1 MKLPPVLLFL
11 IVATTAARDFRPEAH
26 LENISASD
34 SSIQECYV
42 FRTTAGVRYT
52 VESSND
58 LTNWTVR
65 DKIYGLGNEYVVS
78 MRQFTAPPPPEA
90 GAPPPTVLVPSWNAS
105 LMMRPAS
112 DPAGGTV
119 VSWVSL
125 DDGSPVIVRIAG
137 AMDLAWASIPF
148 FADHYG
154 DYEFFIWHPLEEEP
168 PPAENPMLGTNDS
181 AMLAVLE
188 ASLPAMNAQVASSL
202 ASSRNAPAPVQTDPD
217 AAKFWRVHCD
227 WSVDTDQ
234 DGTPDWAEFEM
245 AANATAGIPVHV
257 LGDFQNKP
265 APTGNAFHADS
276 NRDGIPDGEQLDT
289 DDDGTADAFDIASS
303 DATATYEIGPLP
315 RYALFP
321 ITNSQPQLWMHPFQ
335 ISDKGTV
342 IYRNGTWS
350 GGLWTDLDLPADE
363 LDSPGY
369 GARAINDHNV
379 ILGIS
384 TLRTSDQN
392 REYEFDGYCSWASP
406 SATRS
411 FVTAGAGDNQV
422 YAAVLDGLSDEFFWH
437 HPYPGPILS
446 NGGHFNA
453 FTWGK
458 DLNHYQHVS
467 RTLHP
472 AYWKLSTPGAAA
484 TEQQG
489 DHRLFHNQ
497 QPSLRWGGGYPLYDP
512 EGRGYDTDEDY
523 SLPFTSLIYA
533 PNLLPELSFSPMNLI
548 PRPGG
553 LILALPDAQ
562 SSEQTQAFSQ
572 GTWKM
577 SPTFANA
584 LDIAADGTAIGRN
597 HDGLKAPVLLNGK
610 WTDIGRY
617 APGTPSEW
625 ADTSTTL
632 LDTTPGGWILGSR
645 YMSTAFYDVM
655 LPLRLDGV
663 NNSAIPANLEDP
675 AAGVDRTSMGALSGT
690 GHVPEIWIMAPVSGS
705 NTVRFRTPLNT
716 VSTLK
721 LQCEKVTF
729 TPDLL
734 NTADQQIQISG
745 DASATEDVQPVL
757 KLGNQVDS
765 LSVPLR
771 IKVMKKR
778 VVKVA
783 LHKVLGL
790 GDTGAQT
797 TPQHMPTDAQ
807 VEQYLDQVYG
817 RQVNTTFDVTLFV
830 ETGPNRPNP
839 EEEGIDFDLDNNHK
853 VMVHDYSLELAAA
866 TPNAKSVGINAT
878 ANIDVWVVGGDMK
891 LYVAGAFRD
900 VRVAGKKMGAEG
912 VSKAIIDGSL
922 IEVANLSNTEKPE
935 FLLHAIAHEIGHI
948 MVASGHP
955 DQEFP
960 EKAVVLKWD
969 GNGGKDPHVRKRL
982 MCSGDTAGVRN
993 PGKCLIKKEWDR
1005 IEDWLKNEEDRGRL

>member
-11 IVATTAARDFRPEAH
+11 IAATTTARDFRPEAH

-52 VESSND
+52 VESSSN

-65 DKIYGLGNEYVVS
+65 DRIYGLGNEYVVS
-78 MRQFTAPPPPEA
+78 MRQFTAPPPPEP
-90 GAPPPTVLVPSWNAS
+90 GTPPPTVLVPSWNAS

-125 DDGSPVIVRIAG
+125 DDGSPVIVKIAG
-137 AMDLAWASIPF
+137 TMDLAWASIPL

-154 DYEFFIWHPLEEEP
+154 DYGFFIWHPVEEESP
-168 PPAENPMLGTNDS
+168 PTENPMLGTNDS

-188 ASLPAMNAQVASSL
+188 ASLPAMNAQVAASL
-202 ASSRNAPAPVQTDPD
+202 ARSRNTPAPVQTDPE

-234 DGTPDWAEFEM
+234 DGTTDWAEFEM
-245 AANATAGIPVHV
+245 AANATAGIPVNV
-257 LGDFQNKP
+257 LGDFQNIP
-265 APTGNAFHADS
+265 APTGNAFSSDS
-276 NRDGIPDGEQLDT
+276 NSDGIPDGEQLDS
-289 DDDGTADAFDIASS
+289 DNDGTADVFDIASS

-315 RYALFP
+315 SYALFP
-321 ITNSQPQLWMHPFQ
+321 ITNAQPQLWMRPFQ

-350 GGLWTDLDLPADE
+350 SGAWTELNLPADE
-363 LDSPGY
+363 LDIPGY

-411 FVTAGAGDNQV
+411 FVTAGAGDNKV
-422 YAAVLDGLSDEFFWH
+422 YAEASHGLSDEFFSR

-446 NGGHFNA
+446 NDGHFNA

-458 DLNHYQHVS
+458 NLNHYQHNS

-472 AYWKLSTPGAAA
+472 AYWKLSSPGAAA
-484 TEQQG
+484 TEQQE

-497 QPSLRWGGGYPLYDP
+497 EPSLRWGGGYPLYDP
-512 EGRGYDTDEDY
+512 EGLGYGTDEDH
-523 SLPFTSLIYA
+523 SQPFTSLIYA

-553 LILALPDAQ
+553 LVLALPAAYAD
-562 SSEQTQAFSQ
+562 EQTQAFSQ
-572 GTWKM
+572 GAWKT
-577 SPTFANA
+577 SPTFAKA
-584 LDIAADGTAIGRN
+584 LDIAEDGTAIGRN
-597 HDGLKAPVLLNGK
+597 HDGLKAPILLNGK
-610 WTDIGRY
+610 WTDIKQY
-617 APGTPSEW
+617 APSVPAEW
-625 ADTSTTL
+625 ADINTSL
-632 LDTTPGGWILGSR
+632 LDTTPSGWILASR
-645 YMSTAFYDVM
+645 YMRTNFYGVM

-690 GHVPEIWIMAPVSGS
+690 GYVPEIWIMAPVSGS

-729 TPDLL
+729 TPDVL

-745 DASATEDVQPVL
+745 NATTTEDVQPVL
-757 KLGNQVDS
+757 KLGNQVES
-765 LSVPLR
+765 QSVPLK

-778 VVKVA
+778 IVRLA
-783 LHKVLGL
+783 LHKVIGL
-790 GDTGAQT
+790 DENGLQT
-797 TPQHMPTDAQ
+797 SPSNFPTK
-807 VEQYLDQVYG
+807 VELEDYLNEIYG
-817 RQVNTTFDVTLFV
+817 RQVNTYFSVTV
-830 ETGPNRPNP
+830 Y
-839 EEEGIDFDLDNNHK
+839 EEKGQNGLGIDFDGNNDKRINPTRLD
-853 VMVHDYSLELAAA
+853 SELIAA
-866 TPNAKSVGINAT
+866 TPNSKSQALGAAAE
-878 ANIDVWVVGGDMK
+878 ANIDVWIIGGGVKLGLNSILGMRIQDTFAGVGK
-891 LYVAGAFRD
+891 L
-900 VRVAGKKMGAEG
+900 
-912 VSKAIIDGSL
+912 IIDGELAGISRSAERKKIIL
-922 IEVANLSNTEKPE
+922 INT
-935 FLLHAIAHEIGHI
+935 IAHEIGHVMI
-948 MVASGHP
+948 ADGHP
-955 DQEFP
+955 DTDGP
-960 EKAVVLKWD
+960 VAVLRWKQSM
-969 GNGGKDPHVRKRL
+969 NGISKDQRDQQRL
-982 MCSGDTAGVRN
+982 MYSKETLFL
-993 PGKCLIKKEWDR
+993 PGEQLIKKEWDNIEEWLNLEEMQQR
-1005 IEDWLKNEEDRGRL
+1005 IIN